1 MKGIVLTRFGEP
13 SQVLE
18 LKTLPDPPP
27 PGPGEVVV
35 RVSKRS
41 IHPGNLAMI
50 CGRFK
55 LKLPEGGLV
64 PGADGVGVVEAVGEG
79 VDSARGVKPGT
90 RVIFN
95 PSPGAWAER
104 LKTRAEL
111 VWPIQRDLPD
121 AIAAQLLPNTV
132 IALLLLRAAR
142 QVAPNAGGETPILL
156 TAAGSSVAGILTI
169 AAHRRGLKVMSAVR
183 SREGAKVPS
192 ARFPDMTVVSTA
204 DRDWVDQVRR
214 AVGERPLQVIMDP
227 VGGTM
232 VGDLVALLGDGGAL
246 LVYGGLAPEPITLA
260 SIQLAS
266 REVTFKGVSS
276 SRTTSAEQRTEDA
289 GGGDPD
295 RPRRTRTIQSGCR
308 LRPGPVHRRDR
319 AHRTCRSRRGS
330 PNQLALILFWC
341 IRGWP
346 TTANSEDRAVVF

>member
-1 MKGIVLTRFGEP
+1 MKGIVLTRFGDP

-50 CGRFK
+50 RGRFN
-55 LKLPEGGLV
+55 LKLPADGLV
-64 PGADGVGVVEAVGEG
+64 PGADGVGVVEAVGEA
-79 VDSARGVKPGT
+79 VDSALGVKPGA

-111 VWPIQRDLPD
+111 VWPIQDDLPD

-132 IALLLLRAAR
+132 IALLLLRAAER
-142 QVAPNAGGETPILL
+142 AAPDAGRETPILL
-156 TAAGSSVAGILTI
+156 TAAGSSVARILTI
-169 AAHRRGLKVMSAVR
+169 AARRRGLKVVSAVR
-183 SREGAKVPS
+183 SRVGAKVLS
-192 ARFPDMTVVSTA
+192 ARFPDLAVVSTA

-214 AVGERPLQVIMDP
+214 AAGERSLQVIMDP

-232 VGDLVALLGDGGAL
+232 VSDLVGLLGDGGTL
-246 LVYGGLAPEPITLA
+246 QFYGALAPEPITLA

-266 REVTFKGVSS
+266 REIMFKGVAS
-276 SRTTSAEQRTEDA
+276 SRWLQTTSAEQRTEDVKEAIEIGRAAPEQFEVDADYDLARFIDAIEHAERA
-289 GGGDPD
+289 G
-295 RPRRTRTIQSGCR
+295 
-308 LRPGPVHRRDR
+308 RDG
-319 AHRTCRSRRGS
+319 AV
-330 PNQLALILFWC
+330 LISSL
-341 IRGWP
+341 
-346 TTANSEDRAVVF
+346 